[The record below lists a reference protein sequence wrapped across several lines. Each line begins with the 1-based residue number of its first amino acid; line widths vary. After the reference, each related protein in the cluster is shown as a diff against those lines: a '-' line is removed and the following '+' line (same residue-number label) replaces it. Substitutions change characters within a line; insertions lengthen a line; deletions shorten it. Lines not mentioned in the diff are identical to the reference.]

1 MNMALNGHPRSNEDE
16 GPPDMTEDL
25 ATTNA
30 DPMSRLQQPSGRNR
44 AGVVRYVFPRAQF
57 DICSTFWTGRGTPTK
72 VITTISSLRPTKTN
86 AGSGAPWF

>member
-44 AGVVRYVFPRAQF
+44 AGVVRYVFPVPNSIFAQPLGQ
-57 DICSTFWTGRGTPTK
+57 DVVLLRR
-72 VITTISSLRPTKTN
+72 SLRP
-86 AGSGAPWF
+86 